1 MFHKQSH
8 LYKSNDMA
16 ATFAFLKDVRP
27 FKTAWKVQVKVIHSW
42 RQNTEN
48 TVETLELVLS
58 DSMSKQIHAPV
69 LNLSKVIDES
79 NQTDSH
85 SEFGTSSCS
94 SGINAEIEFNLG
106 RGRAKNTMAVNLTAE
121 AIAKMLNGEVA
132 SENDMTPVLQVTELK
147 MIQSKL
153 NQNHESSNR
162 YKITLSDGILSQQG
176 MLNASLNSLVVQGSI
191 QLGSILKL
199 TRFVCNRVQTRRIV
213 VVADVEILVEKCDI
227 IGTCVQS
234 GSPNEPGRSSVFD
247 QQRSG
252 MGSVITQQ
260 SNGCGFEQQQ
270 AKRTDLNGGRYG
282 ASAYSPQPQVVHNS
296 PDAVRYSV
304 SANLPQPQVVHNS
317 SEVGRYGLPAN
328 SPQPQVAHNSSDA
341 GRYGGANLAQ
351 PQVGYNSSDA
361 GRYGVPASSPQRQ
374 VGQRYGTGSGY
385 SETSPST
392 RPYGSSNAGY
402 GGSRLEQPR
411 APPATTA
418 YSRPVQSSYQPQPP
432 PMYVNRGPVARNEAP
447 PRITPISALNPYQG
461 RWTIKV
467 RVTCK
472 GVLRRFSNTRGE
484 GKLFSFDLLDSG
496 GGEIRVT
503 CFNDV
508 VDQFFD
514 QIVVGNVY
522 LISRGSLKPAQ
533 KNFNHLH
540 NDYEIHLDSASTIQ
554 QCYEDDPTIPRH
566 QFHFRN
572 VGDIE
577 NMESNSI
584 TDLIGIVSSISPSVS
599 IMRKNQTEV
608 LKRSLQLKDMSGRS
622 VEFTMWGDFC
632 NAEGQK
638 LQMLCDSGASPVL
651 AVKAGRISEFNGK
664 QVSTIGS
671 SQLFIE
677 PDFPEARELR
687 EWYDREGRNA
697 HFTSIS
703 REFTGAGRQEVRK
716 VITQIKDDKLGTS
729 EKPDWITVC
738 ATISFMKVENF
749 CYTACPNMN
758 GDRPCSK
765 KVTNNGDGTWRCEKC
780 DKSVEECDYRYIL
793 QIQLQDHTG
802 LTWAT
807 AFQEA
812 GEEIIGIS
820 AKDLYYIKYEHQ
832 EEEKFEDIIRSVT
845 FSKYIFK
852 LKIKEETYSD
862 EQRVKATVVKAEKI
876 NYSSDTRFML
886 EAMDKLR
893 TGDANSLPVKLES
906 SNYRSDALNSGIGTS
921 GTRDTASVDARREF
935 GLPAANQVGQYGN
948 QYAGPISGITSCNA
962 CGSNGHVSANCPS
975 LMSEPQ
981 GQYTQGRYTG
991 GGTPR
996 QHVGGY

>member
-1 MFHKQSH
+1 
-8 LYKSNDMA
+8 
-16 ATFAFLKDVRP
+16 
-27 FKTAWKVQVKVIHSW
+27 
-42 RQNTEN
+42 
-48 TVETLELVLS
+48 
-58 DSMSKQIHAPV
+58 
-69 LNLSKVIDES
+69 
-79 NQTDSH
+79 
-85 SEFGTSSCS
+85 
-94 SGINAEIEFNLG
+94 
-106 RGRAKNTMAVNLTAE
+106 MAVNLTAE
-121 AIAKMLNGEVA
+121 AIAKMLNGEVT
-132 SENDMTPVLQVTELK
+132 SETDMTPVLQVTELK
-147 MIQSKL
+147 MIQTKL

-162 YKITLSDGILSQQG
+162 YKITLSDGILWQQG
-176 MLNASLNSLVVQGSI
+176 MLNTSLNSLVIQGSI
-191 QLGSILKL
+191 QFGSIVKL
-199 TRFVCNRVQTRRIV
+199 TRFVCNQVQSRRIV

-227 IGTCVQS
+227 IGPRVQS
-234 GSPNEPGRSSVFD
+234 GKPNEPGQSSVFD
-247 QQRSG
+247 QQRG
-252 MGSVITQQ
+252 GLGSVNTQQ
-260 SNGCGFEQQQ
+260 SNGGGFEQQQ
-270 AKRTDLNGGRYG
+270 ARRTDLNGGRYG
-282 ASAYSPQPQVVHNS
+282 ASANSPQPQVVHNN
-296 PDAVRYSV
+296 PDAVRYGV

-317 SEVGRYGLPAN
+317 SDAGRYGLPAN
-328 SPQPQVAHNSSDA
+328 SPQPHQVGHNSSDAGKYGANLAQPQVGHNSSDA
-341 GRYGGANLAQ
+341 GRYGLPASSPQ
-351 PQVGYNSSDA
+351 PQVGHNSSDA
-361 GRYGVPASSPQRQ
+361 GRYGLPASSPQPQVGHNSSDAGRYGLPASSPQPQ

-385 SETSPST
+385 PETSPSS

-411 APPATTA
+411 APATTA

-447 PRITPISALNPYQG
+447 PRITPIAALNPYQG

-467 RVTCK
+467 RVSCK
-472 GVLRRFSNTRGE
+472 GALRRFSNPRGE
-484 GKLFSFDLLDSG
+484 GKLFNFDLLDSG

-533 KNFNHLH
+533 KNFNHLQ

-584 TDLIGIVSSISPSVS
+584 TDLIGIVSSINPAVS

-608 LKRSLQLKDMSGRS
+608 LKRALQLKDMSGRS

-687 EWYDREGRNA
+687 EWYEREGRNA

-703 REFTGAGRQEVRK
+703 REFTGAGRQELRK

-749 CYTACPNMN
+749 CYTACPIMN

-812 GEEIIGIS
+812 GEEIMGIS

-832 EEEKFEDIIRSVT
+832 EEEKFEDIIRSFT

-921 GTRDTASVDARREF
+921 GTRETASVDARRDF

-948 QYAGPISGITSCNA
+948 QYAGPINGITSCNA